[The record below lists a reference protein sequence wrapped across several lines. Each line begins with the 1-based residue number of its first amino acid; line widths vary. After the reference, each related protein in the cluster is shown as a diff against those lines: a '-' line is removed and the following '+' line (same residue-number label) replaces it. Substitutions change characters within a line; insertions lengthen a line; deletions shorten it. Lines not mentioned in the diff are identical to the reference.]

1 MRKTQ
6 KVMRLVDST
15 SAQADRLMGLINP
28 AVSARCA
35 WLSTNLFHKSR
46 VSRLFVLCIFT
57 MGGILLQASKP
68 IRTPSVVQLGVCCE
82 EHILPTEIFHAS
94 PSATPRALTH
104 MSPFQT
110 DSPSHQA

>member
-1 MRKTQ
+1 
-6 KVMRLVDST
+6 
-15 SAQADRLMGLINP
+15 MGLINP

-57 MGGILLQASKP
+57 MGDILLQASKP
-68 IRTPSVVQLGVCCE
+68 IRTPSVVQLVVCCE

-94 PSATPRALTH
+94 PSATALIALTH
-104 MSPFQT
+104 KSPFRT
-110 DSPSHQA
+110 DSQSHQP